1 MLDQIRRFFDDVI
14 QRSTGNDAFDRD
26 HAMRCASAALM
37 LEMTHLEAKPS
48 AALGRELVAAL
59 VREDFDLSAEEA
71 EALLS
76 CADAER
82 RDATD
87 YFQFTRLINDHFSAE
102 EKISLIES
110 LWRVAYADQRL
121 SSLEEHLVRKVAE
134 LIYVPHAAFISA
146 KHRAEAGAGD
156 A

>member
-1 MLDQIRRFFDDVI
+1 MLDQIRRFFDDYI
-14 QRSTGNDAFDRD
+14 QRPTGKDDFDRD
-26 HAMRCASAALM
+26 HAIRCATAALM
-37 LEMTHLEAKPS
+37 LEMTHMESEHS
-48 AALGRELVAAL
+48 AELGRELVAAL
-59 VREDFDLSAEEA
+59 VREDFGLSTPEA
-71 EALLS
+71 DELLA

-87 YFQFTRLINDHFSAE
+87 YFQFTRLINDHFTAE

-134 LIYVPHAAFISA
+134 LIYVPHAAFIGA
-146 KHRAEAGAGD
+146 KHRAESKGEGS
-156 A
+156 

>member
-1 MLDQIRRFFDDVI
+1 MLDRIRRFLDDAI
-14 QRSTGNDAFDRD
+14 QRSTGDDPFDRD

-37 LEMTHLEAKPS
+37 LEMTHMEPEQS
-48 AALGRELVAAL
+48 AALGRELVATL
-59 VREDFDLSAEEA
+59 VREDFGLSQEETD
-71 EALLS
+71 ALLA

-87 YFQFTRLINDHFSAE
+87 YFQFTRLINEHFTTE

-121 SSLEEHLVRKVAE
+121 SSLEEHLVRKVSE

-146 KHRAEAGAGD
+146 KHRAKAQRGAG
-156 A
+156 

>member
-1 MLDQIRRFFDDVI
+1 
-14 QRSTGNDAFDRD
+14 
-26 HAMRCASAALM
+26 MRCASAALM
-37 LEMTHLEAKPS
+37 LEMTRTEAEPS
-48 AALGRELVAAL
+48 AALGRELVATL

>member
-14 QRSTGNDAFDRD
+14 QRATGNDAFDRD
-26 HAMRCASAALM
+26 HAMRCAS
-37 LEMTHLEAKPS
+37 
-48 AALGRELVAAL
+48 AAL

-134 LIYVPHAAFISA
+134 LIYVPHGAFISA